1 MLYLLMIVAVMVLDR
16 IVKIAVSTN
25 MAPGESIPVIQ
36 NIFHITY
43 VQNTGAAFSML
54 QGHPLLLIIVPG
66 IVILIGIIFVLVMAK
81 EYNRVFLCSL
91 SLICGGGLGN
101 LTDRI
106 SQGYV
111 TDMFDFR
118 VFPVFNVADI
128 CVCVGCGLLML
139 YMIIYSNT
147 SEEKRKKSGNAGSAD
162 QTGGA
167 KASGKSKGSSSGKA
181 SGNSK
186 NSGSSGKSKNSG
198 SGKSSGKSK
207 NSGNSKNS
215 GGSGSSGKSGG
226 SRSVKRLGSSKGGK
240 H

>member
-1 MLYLLMIVAVMVLDR
+1 MLYLLLIVAVMVLDR

-25 MAPGESIPVIQ
+25 MDPGDSIPVIDH
-36 NIFHITY
+36 IFHITY
-43 VQNTGAAFSML
+43 VQNTGAAFSLL

-66 IVILIGIIFVLVMAK
+66 IVLCVGIVFVCVMSK
-81 EYNRVFLCSL
+81 SFNRVFLVSV

-139 YMIIYSNT
+139 YMIIYSN
-147 SEEKRKKSGNAGSAD
+147 
-162 QTGGA
+162 
-167 KASGKSKGSSSGKA
+167 KG
-181 SGNSK
+181 
-186 NSGSSGKSKNSG
+186 
-198 SGKSSGKSK
+198 
-207 NSGNSKNS
+207 
-215 GGSGSSGKSGG
+215 
-226 SRSVKRLGSSKGGK
+226 R
-240 H
+240 